1 MSKFK
6 QPFRVGRHQSRAVL
20 DAEGKEMIIFPKG
33 SEERAKLYCE
43 LLNNEALPKLFD
55 EWYTET
61 ARTWYTETGRT
72 GSIFLRYDEI
82 LCFFAWVAK
91 KNILQ

>member
-20 DAEGKEMIIFPKG
+20 DAEGKEMLIFPKG
-33 SEERAKLYCE
+33 SEEQAKLYCQ

-61 ARTWYTETGRT
+61 GRS

-91 KNILQ
+91 KNMLQ

>member
-20 DAEGKEMIIFPKG
+20 DAEGKEMLIFPKG
-33 SEERAKLYCE
+33 SEEQAKLYCE

-55 EWYTET
+55 EWCAET
-61 ARTWYTETGRT
+61 KKINIIFRYE
-72 GSIFLRYDEI
+72 SIQA
-82 LCFFAWVAK
+82 FFAWVAK